1 MEWTDTGSEAGLD
14 VSLHNYK
21 IETNSETK
29 FSDARL
35 WKITNP
41 QMVGKVQQ
49 YLSLRSAIYNES
61 ENPSSKRRSLMLQ
74 AKRNKRNFKR
84 LQDKIQ
90 TYIDIQ
96 DWYRQ
101 AKNDVQIQKSVHSI
115 EYVDV
120 DTRVALPLASQ
131 TYIATLAKMIKDE
144 RTKMME
150 KESFCY
156 IFW

>member
-1 MEWTDTGSEAGLD
+1 
-14 VSLHNYK
+14 
-21 IETNSETK
+21 
-29 FSDARL
+29 
-35 WKITNP
+35 
-41 QMVGKVQQ
+41 
-49 YLSLRSAIYNES
+49 
-61 ENPSSKRRSLMLQ
+61 MLQ

>member
-1 MEWTDTGSEAGLD
+1 
-14 VSLHNYK
+14 
-21 IETNSETK
+21 
-29 FSDARL
+29 
-35 WKITNP
+35 
-41 QMVGKVQQ
+41 
-49 YLSLRSAIYNES
+49 
-61 ENPSSKRRSLMLQ
+61 MLQ
-74 AKRNKRNFKR
+74 AKRNKRNFKS
-84 LQDKIQ
+84 LQKEIQ
-90 TYIDIQ
+90 IYINVQ

-101 AKNDVQIQKSVHSI
+101 AKKDVKIQKCIHSI